1 MNKASIRVN
10 SNTTLSDLEIAIQKR
25 DKEKLANFVFDRLSE
40 RYILPLLHVDPAY
53 KNGFNML
60 ANSCLLI
67 EAFETFRTGKIKKS
81 NSQSA
86 FESFFS
92 REESFKSLSKYSV
105 EFYKHVRCGILH
117 QGETTGNWRITRKSG
132 SELFNDYAINS
143 NLFLDLLYQAL
154 KNYKDE
160 LIQANWE
167 ETIWVNCLRKIKQIQ
182 LNCSVYYFA
191 YGSNMDINRL
201 EGRVGNNKVQ
211 LVGKAI
217 LKGYELKFNKE
228 KCDKS
233 SAANVMLNRHLVV
246 EGLLYE
252 FDPSDLTVLEN
263 LDRYEGV
270 RTGDYIRKLL
280 IVEIDGTEVLAY
292 VYVADLN
299 KIKEGIFPS
308 KEYLAHLLCAKEYL
322 SEAYYSKLVNQ
333 KTQ

>member
-10 SNTTLSDLEIAIQKR
+10 SNTTLSDLEVAIQKR

-67 EAFETFRTGKIKKS
+67 EAFETFRTGNIEQS

-86 FESFFS
+86 FESFFN
-92 REESFKSLSKYSV
+92 REESFNSLSKYSV

-132 SELFNDYAINS
+132 TELFNDYAINS
-143 NLFLDLLYQAL
+143 NLFLDLLYQVL

-160 LIQANWE
+160 LSQANWE
-167 ETIWVNCLRKIKQIQ
+167 ETIWVNCLRKVKQIL

-191 YGSNMDINRL
+191 YGSNMDTKRL
-201 EGRVGNNKVQ
+201 EERVGINNVQ
-211 LVGKAI
+211 LTGKAI
-217 LKGYELKFNKE
+217 LKGYELKFNKI
-228 KCDKS
+228 KS
-233 SAANVMLNRHLVV
+233 DGTTAANVMPFKFSNV
-246 EGLLYE
+246 EGLLFE
-252 FDPSDLTVLEN
+252 FDPSNSTVLEK

-270 RTGDYIRKLL
+270 ATKDYRRKLL
-280 IVEIDGTEVLAY
+280 GIEIDGIEVLAY
-292 VYVADLN
+292 VYVAYPN
-299 KIKEGIFPS
+299 KIREGILPS
-308 KEYLAHLLCAKEYL
+308 KDYLSHLLCAKDYL